1 MKNFTRRDF
10 IATGT
15 LALGGLMTTDIYASP
30 YSTLKNKRIGIIG
43 LDTSHSIAFTKSLL
57 QDSERF
63 VGYKV
68 VAAYPYGTKTIPS
81 ATSRIPQYI
90 EQITNLGVE
99 VVDSIKT
106 LLKKVDFVLL
116 ETNDGRLHLE
126 QAREVFEAK
135 KPLFIDKPLAASYS
149 DALEIFA
156 LSKKYKVPFFSS
168 SSLRYISGL
177 QDVISGKYGKVLGAD
192 VYSPAAIDSSHPDF
206 FWYGIHGVEMLFAA
220 MGVGCQSVSR
230 AHSEHTD
237 ILVGVWEGGRIGTVR
252 GTRAGQAEFG
262 GTIHCE
268 KATIT
273 LEKFEGYS
281 PLLDEIVQFF
291 DTKKL
296 PFDGAETLEICAF
309 IEAADIS
316 KANQGAKIDL
326 TSITRKS
333 AR

>member
-10 IATGT
+10 IAVGT
-15 LALGGLMTTDIYASP
+15 LALGGLMTTDSYASP
-30 YSTLKNKRIGIIG
+30 FSTFKNKRIGIIG
-43 LDTSHSIAFTKSLL
+43 LDTSHSIAFTKTLL
-57 QDSERF
+57 QETERF
-63 VGYKV
+63 KGYKV

-81 ATSRIPQYI
+81 ATARIPQYI

-106 LLKKVDFVLL
+106 LLQKVDFVLV

-126 QAREVFEAK
+126 QAREVFKAK
-135 KPLFIDKPLAASYS
+135 KPLFIDKPLAASYQ
-149 DALEIFA
+149 DAVEIFA
-156 LSKKYKVPFFSS
+156 LSQKYQVPFFSS

-177 QDVISGKYGKVLGAD
+177 QDVIAGKYGKVLGAD
-192 VYSPAAIDSSHPDF
+192 VYSPAATDPSHPDF

-230 AHSEHTD
+230 THSQD
-237 ILVGVWEGGRIGTVR
+237 ADMLVGVWEDGRIGTVR

-268 KATIT
+268 KETVT
-273 LEKFEGYS
+273 LGKFEGYS

-326 TSITRKS
+326 TSVTRK
-333 AR
+333 